1 MARPSRRKRQRKA
14 TPRATRR
21 TKVAPP
27 TRRGTG
33 EPQLTPRQLQCLVL
47 VAQGRSDRQI
57 GKTLR
62 ISEQTVHKHV
72 EAAKKRYRVRTR
84 IQLVVRALVAR
95 RITMAQ
101 IMKR

>member
-1 MARPSRRKRQRKA
+1 LAKTSRRRKRK
-14 TPRATRR
+14 TIPRATRR
-21 TKVAPP
+21 RKTLASAA
-27 TRRGTG
+27 RRKTS
-33 EPQLTPRQLQCLVL
+33 EPRLTPRQLQCLVL
-47 VAQGRSDRQI
+47 VAKGRSDRQI

-95 RITMAQ
+95 QVTMAQ
-101 IMKR
+101 IVKR